1 MGKLTPGLYA
11 ITDSRL
17 CPPDQLVTAV
27 EAAVGGGAVMVQY
40 REKQAP
46 APEKLRQARDL
57 SAVCRAGGALFLIND
72 DPELARRVNA
82 DGVHVGQDDESAAA
96 ARQRLGEHAVIGVTC
111 HGRLA
116 LAEAARGNGADYVAF
131 GRFYTSGTKPDAPE
145 ADLSVLSNARP
156 LGLPVC
162 AIGGIT
168 IDNGAPLIQA
178 GADLLAVVGGLFGG
192 RPDEIEQR
200 ARAFSRLFA
209 RHHPLFSA
217 SR

>member
-27 EAAVGGGAVMVQY
+27 EAAVRGGAVMVQY

-57 SAVCRAGGALFLIND
+57 AAVCRAGGALFLIND

-116 LAEAARGNGADYVAF
+116 FAEAARGNGADYVAF

-145 ADLSVLSNARP
+145 ANLSVLSNARP

-192 RPDEIEQR
+192 RPNEIEQR